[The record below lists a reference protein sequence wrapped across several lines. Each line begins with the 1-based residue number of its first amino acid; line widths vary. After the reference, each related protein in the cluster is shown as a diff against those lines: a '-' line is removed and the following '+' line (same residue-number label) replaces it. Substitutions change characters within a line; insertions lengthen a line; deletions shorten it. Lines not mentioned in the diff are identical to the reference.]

1 MDITSITK
9 RVRWVEGTSAA
20 TKGRTM
26 KRIQAMADAISTQFP
41 EVHRGEQI
49 KLKHLHFIKDA
60 WFDNQGF
67 APTTIKDYL
76 RAMRLM
82 ISAMEKAQHWFGPLK
97 LFQDQKR
104 GGRPA
109 VSRVTR
115 SRSRRIRR

>member
-1 MDITSITK
+1 MDITDITR
-9 RVRWVEGTSAA
+9 RVRWTEGASHA
-20 TKGRTM
+20 TKSRTIQ
-26 KRIQAMADAISTQFP
+26 RIQAMADAISTQFP

-60 WFDNQGF
+60 WFDNQGL
-67 APTTIKDYL
+67 APTTMADYI